1 VKSQKRLTKY
11 IQNIYQHFVTIYN
24 VNAKRSLQLIG
35 IMIFLIITVITYHIM
50 IPLTQ
55 ATNSTMNVITNTTN
69 TTSDISPLANTY
81 RIITSITAGGVIGIV
96 TVSFLYSASQQKN

>member
-1 VKSQKRLTKY
+1 
-11 IQNIYQHFVTIYN
+11 
-24 VNAKRSLQLIG
+24 
-35 IMIFLIITVITYHIM
+35 MIFLIITVITYHIM

-69 TTSDISPLANTY
+69 TPSDISPLANTY